1 MQRQLIIAASVLG
14 LFGTMTNI
22 LFISPLPS
30 LIAAFLF
37 PFILINRRYLPPTV
51 FWLLLFFLFAGFSTL
66 LYNPASFL
74 KFGFYRYDGNF
85 FISYLPLLV
94 LPFLSIKYDIDK
106 LFRYFLYLSTV
117 VNLVVY
123 CFSTLQNQPA
133 FFGLFLSTNGAGG
146 FYSIVTSLAFIYF
159 LEKKSYKN
167 LIILLLNAF
176 FLYATYSRGSILGLV
191 IGLSCLYFLH
201 IRKSYLITWILV
213 GLSAIQIYILIDT
226 YPEYKKY
233 IMNSRHADIYEN
245 YEAYVH
251 KNYGNVSTKY
261 NNVLIRMYE
270 TWPRAVDSFFHSPL
284 LGTGFGSLNDVPYI
298 FNDAVPGFFSTN
310 KQKNKVYNDSHAHHS
325 FLHFLGEQ
333 GLLGLV
339 LFIMFWRS
347 VYKFLL
353 QNGQEPTIRDFLLV
367 SFFNLT
373 VMSFTE
379 HRITTPSNA
388 LPFVLTLSL
397 YYVYVN
403 YQKKSGVNNIPE
415 TAS

>member
-1 MQRQLIIAASVLG
+1 MQRQIIIAASILG

-37 PFILINRRYLPPTV
+37 PFILINRRYLPKTV

-66 LYNPASFL
+66 IYYPGSFL
-74 KFGFYRYDGNF
+74 QFRFYRYDGNF

-94 LPFLSIKYDIDK
+94 LPFLSLKYNVNK
-106 LFRYFLYLSTV
+106 VFRYFLYISTA
-117 VNLVVY
+117 VNASVY
-123 CFSTLQNQPA
+123 AINVFQNQPA
-133 FFGLFLSTNGAGG
+133 FSGLFLSTNGAGG

-159 LEKKSYKN
+159 IEQKSYKN
-167 LIILLLNAF
+167 LIILLLNAL

-191 IGLSCLYFLH
+191 VGLGCLYLINF
-201 IRKSYLITWILV
+201 RKAYLITFMLA
-213 GLSAIQIYILIDT
+213 GLSFIQIYILVDT

-233 IMNSRHADIYEN
+233 IMNSRTADIYEN
-245 YEAYVH
+245 YD
-251 KNYGNVSTKY
+251 NYIQKHYGFVSTKY

-270 TWPRAVDSFFHSPL
+270 TWPRAVDCFFHSPL
-284 LGTGFGSLNDVPYI
+284 IGTGFGSINDVPFI
-298 FNDAVPGFFSTN
+298 FNDYVPGVLSTN
-310 KQKNKVYNDSHAHHS
+310 KQKNKVFNDSHAHHS

-333 GLLGLV
+333 GIIGLL

-347 VYKFLL
+347 IYKFLL
-353 QNGQEPTIRDFLLV
+353 TNDQEPTVRDFLLV

-388 LPFVLTLSL
+388 LPFVLALSL

-403 YQKKSGVNNIPE
+403 YQKKLPLINN
-415 TAS
+415 TLAY

>member
-1 MQRQLIIAASVLG
+1 MQRQLIIAASILG

-30 LIAAFLF
+30 LIAALLF
-37 PFILINRRYLPPTV
+37 PFILLNRRYLPKVV
-51 FWLLLFFLFAGFSTL
+51 FWLLLFFLFTGISTL
-66 LYNPASFL
+66 LYYPASFL
-74 KFGFYRYDGNF
+74 QFRFYRYDGNF

-94 LPFLSIKYDIDK
+94 LPFLSIKYNIDK
-106 LFRYFLYLSTV
+106 LFRYFLYLSTG
-117 VNLVVY
+117 VNLLVY
-123 CFSTLQNQPA
+123 VFSLLKNQPA

-159 LEKKSYKN
+159 LEKKTYKN
-167 LIILLLNAF
+167 LVILLINAL
-176 FLYATYSRGSILGLV
+176 FLYATYSRGSILGLIV
-191 IGLSCLYFLH
+191 GLSCLYFIH
-201 IRKSYLITWILV
+201 IRKPYFITWILV
-213 GLSAIQIYILIDT
+213 GLSAIQIYILADT

-245 YEAYVH
+245 YDTYVH
-251 KNYGNVSTKY
+251 KEYGNVSTKY

-298 FNDAVPGFFSTN
+298 FNNAVPGVFSTN
-310 KQKNKVYNDSHAHHS
+310 KQETKVFNDSHAHHS

-333 GLLGLV
+333 GLVGLF

-403 YQKKSGVNNIPE
+403 YNKKPGANKITG

>member
-30 LIAAFLF
+30 LLAALLF
-37 PFILINRRYLPPTV
+37 PFILVNRRYLPRTV

-66 LYNPASFL
+66 LYHPISFL
-74 KFGFYRYDGNF
+74 QFRFYRYDGNF

-94 LPFLSIKYDIDK
+94 LPFLSIKYNVNK
-106 LFRYFLYLSTV
+106 LFRYFLYLSTG
-117 VNLVVY
+117 VNTIVY
-123 CFSTLQNQPA
+123 GINVLQNRSV
-133 FFGLFLSTNGAGG
+133 FSGLFMSTNGAGG
-146 FYSIVTSLAFIYF
+146 FYSLVTSLAFIYF

-167 LIILLLNAF
+167 IIVLLLNTL

-191 IGLSCLYFLH
+191 IGLLCLFLIN
-201 IRKSYLITWILV
+201 IRRSYLIRWLLV
-213 GLSAIQIYILIDT
+213 GLAGIQIYILADT

-233 IMNSRHADIYEN
+233 IMNSRTSNIYEN
-245 YEAYVH
+245 YELYVH
-251 KNYGNVSTKY
+251 KNYGFVSTKY

-270 TWPRAVDSFFHSPL
+270 TWPRAVDCFFHSPL
-284 LGTGFGSLNDVPYI
+284 LGTGFGSLNDVPFI
-298 FNDAVPGFFSTN
+298 FNDAVPGIFSTN
-310 KQKNKVYNDSHAHHS
+310 KQKKKVYNDSHAHHS

-333 GLLGLV
+333 GLAGLFI
-339 LFIMFWRS
+339 FIMFWRS

-403 YQKKSGVNNIPE
+403 YQNKSGQTITE

>member
-37 PFILINRRYLPPTV
+37 PFILVNRKYLPKTV

-66 LYNPASFL
+66 LYHPASFL
-74 KFGFYRYDGNF
+74 QFRFYRYDGNF

-94 LPFLSIKYDIDK
+94 LPFLSIKYNVDK
-106 LFRYFLYLSTV
+106 LFRYFLYVSTV
-117 VNLVVY
+117 VNLFVY
-123 CFSTLQNQPA
+123 SINVLQNRST
-133 FFGLFLSTNGAGG
+133 FSGLFLSTNGAGG

-159 LEKKSYKN
+159 MEKKSYKN
-167 LIILLLNAF
+167 LIILILNAL

-191 IGLSCLYFLH
+191 VGLTCLFF
-201 IRKSYLITWILV
+201 INIQKTYLIRWLLV
-213 GLSAIQIYILIDT
+213 GLAVIQIYILADT

-233 IMNSRHADIYEN
+233 IMNSRNADIYEN
-245 YEAYVH
+245 YETFVH
-251 KNYGNVSTKY
+251 KRYGFVSTKY

-270 TWPRAVDSFFHSPL
+270 TWPRAVDCFFHSPI
-284 LGTGFGSLNDVPYI
+284 LGTGFGSLNDVPFI
-298 FNDAVPGFFSTN
+298 FNDAVPGVFSTN
-310 KQKNKVYNDSHAHHS
+310 KQKEKVYNDSHAHHS

-333 GLLGLV
+333 GLIGLF
-339 LFIMFWRS
+339 LFYMFWRS
-347 VYKFLL
+347 VYKFLR
-353 QNGQEPTIRDFLLV
+353 QNAQEPTIRDFLLV

-403 YQKKSGVNNIPE
+403 YQNKSVRNISE
-415 TAS
+415 TAY